1 MFQNGRMFNG
11 GCSDKEYN
19 RLVLK
24 TIGGVAWGLWLVLGI
39 LMTPYFFWLYVAC
52 AVFPAICWIYSRFIR
67 KKQPPKEE
75 EKE

>member
-1 MFQNGRMFNG
+1 MFFWG
-11 GCSDKEYN
+11 GFTSSDKEIN

-52 AVFPAICWIYSRFIR
+52 AVFPAGIYSRFIR
-67 KKQPPKEE
+67 KKQSPKEE